1 MRSPFC
7 IEFLPILDLPSKFK
21 TVTKSIF
28 RFVMYFDQLQLI
40 LQEADQVL
48 RNNAL
53 RSVNASLTARNWIM
67 GCYISE
73 FELRGEDRGKYG
85 EALLEKLAQRLS
97 LDGLSARSLY
107 LYRRFFLSYP
117 NLGEALEGYFMML
130 QAPLPKILQTVSA
143 KLLGTDNEEET
154 NLQTVSANFSN
165 TEVMVPAKE
174 ILARLSFSHLV
185 ELFDVTNPLARTFYE
200 AECIR
205 GGWSV
210 RELRRQIGSLLFE
223 RTGLSID
230 KVKLLAMTQNG
241 AEQMLPKDV
250 IRETYVFEFLGIKP
264 KDLFTEKEFE
274 AALMDNLEEFLLEL
288 GKGFCFEARQKRIV
302 VDNQHYFIDLVFYHR
317 ILRCN
322 VLIELKSEK
331 FDHSQVGQLNFYL
344 GYYRK
349 YEMREGDNPPI
360 GILLCTAKDAEHVEF
375 ATAGLD
381 NSIFVSQYRVALPSE
396 KELEEFL
403 RKEMEELIN
412 PKRS

>member
-1 MRSPFC
+1 
-7 IEFLPILDLPSKFK
+7 
-21 TVTKSIF
+21 
-28 RFVMYFDQLQLI
+28 MYFDQLQLI
-40 LQEADQVL
+40 LQEADHVL

-67 GCYISE
+67 GCYIAE

-85 EALLEKLAQRLS
+85 EALLEKLAQRLN
-97 LDGLSARSLY
+97 LNGLSARSLY
-107 LYRRFFLSYP
+107 LYRRFFMSYP
-117 NLGEALEGYFMML
+117 NLGEALDGYFRLL

-143 KLLGTDNEEET
+143 KLLLADNEDEAI
-154 NLQTVSANFSN
+154 LQTVSAKFKNS
-165 TEVMVPAKE
+165 E
-174 ILARLSFSHLV
+174 IQMPPQELLTRLSFSHLA
-185 ELFDVTNPLARTFYE
+185 ELFDVDNPLARTFYE

-210 RELRRQIGSLLFE
+210 RELRRQVGSLLFE
-223 RTGLSID
+223 RTGLSVD
-230 KVKLLAMTQNG
+230 KVKLLTMTQGG
-241 AEQMLPKDV
+241 AERMMPRDIV
-250 IRETYVFEFLGIKP
+250 RDTYMFEFLGLKS
-264 KDLFTEKEFE
+264 KDIYTEKEFE
-274 AALMDNLEEFLLEL
+274 AGLMDNLEEFLLEL

-331 FDHSQVGQLNFYL
+331 FDHTQVGQLNFYL

-375 ATAGLD
+375 ATAGVD
-381 NSIFVSQYRVALPSE
+381 HNIFVSQYRVALPSE
-396 KELEEFL
+396 QELEEFL
-403 RKEMEELIN
+403 RKELEDLTN
-412 PKRS
+412 PKRT